1 MSYSRCIKDVE
12 KVCLKF
18 IYEPADKTVEKALN
32 KNITTVLN
40 YYKLM
45 FEDLFVNES
54 ISAKITINDSGISN
68 IQLVLSDNLEQEYT
82 KRR

>member
-18 IYEPADKTVEKALN
+18 LYEPADKAAEKALN
-32 KNITTVLN
+32 KNITVVLN

-45 FEDLFVNES
+45 FDDLFANES
-54 ISAKITINDSGISN
+54 ITAKITTAEEGGSN
-68 IQLVLSDNLEQEYT
+68 IQLIMSDNLELEYT

>member
-18 IYEPADKTVEKALN
+18 LYEPADKSVEKALN
-32 KNITTVLN
+32 KNITVILN

-45 FEDLFVNES
+45 FEDLFANES
-54 ISAKITINDSGISN
+54 ITAKITTTEEGVSN
-68 IQLVLSDNLEQEYT
+68 IQLIMSDNLELEYT